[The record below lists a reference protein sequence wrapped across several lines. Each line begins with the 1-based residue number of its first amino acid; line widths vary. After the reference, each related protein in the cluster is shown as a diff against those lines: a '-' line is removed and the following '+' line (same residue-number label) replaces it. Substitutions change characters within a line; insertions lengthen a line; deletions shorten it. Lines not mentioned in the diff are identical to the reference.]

1 MLTIYGKSNTRSL
14 RITWLAEELGLEY
27 EFRSIDMAAGEHKT
41 EDYLKI
47 HPGGK
52 IPAITDNALAL
63 TETGAIINYL
73 ADKHA
78 PGQIIPPIATAE
90 RANYDQWSFFAMSEL
105 EQPLWTIGKH
115 KFVFPKEKRVKAVL
129 PSAEWEYQKA
139 LTLLSDGLGANNY
152 ILGEQFSAVDILL
165 LQTLQWG
172 IAFGQDLA
180 QDNLQAYFARGKA
193 RTAYKHAIAK
203 EAI

>member
-14 RITWLAEELGLEY
+14 RITWLAEELALDY
-27 EFRSIDMAAGEHKT
+27 KFQTIDMAAGEHHS
-41 EDYLKI
+41 ESYLTI

-52 IPAITDNALAL
+52 IPAITDSELTL
-63 TETGAIINYL
+63 TESGAIINYL

-78 PGQIIPPIATAE
+78 AGILIPPIATAE
-90 RANYDQWSFFAMSEL
+90 RANYDRWSFFAMSEL

-115 KFVFPKEKRVKAVL
+115 KFVFPKERRIKAVL

-139 LTLLSDGLGANNY
+139 LVLLSDGLAANDF
-152 ILGEQFSAVDILL
+152 ILGSQFTAVDILL

-172 IAFGQDLA
+172 LAFGQALP
-180 QDNLQAYFARGKA
+180 QQNLQAYMERGKG
-193 RTAYKHAIAK
+193 RSAYQRAVEK
-203 EAI
+203 EAG